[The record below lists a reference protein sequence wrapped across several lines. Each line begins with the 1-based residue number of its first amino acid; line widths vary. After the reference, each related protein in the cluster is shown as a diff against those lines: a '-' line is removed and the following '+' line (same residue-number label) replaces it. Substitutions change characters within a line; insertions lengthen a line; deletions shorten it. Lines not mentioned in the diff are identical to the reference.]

1 MTSFF
6 ISPLSELVKDA
17 ITAFAENSH
26 QTNQLLALISHDL
39 IFYIT
44 PFTFAGERC
53 HNSACRKLSPNK
65 PVTGSD
71 ITRDHMTSFFISPL
85 SELVKDATTA
95 LAENSHQT
103 NQLLALT
110 SLAAQLRIS
119 AAIQER
125 TIQQMKNDMKQLR
138 TSSEKVWKNETVCRH
153 FIAMDWRSL
162 SQDMARTW
170 QCLAERGDEV
180 AMS

>member
-26 QTNQLLALISHDL
+26 QTNQLLALMSHDL
-39 IFYIT
+39 IFCIT

-53 HNSACRKLSPNK
+53 HNSACRKQSPNK

-71 ITRDHMTSFFISPL
+71 ITQHHMTSFFISPL

-103 NQLLALT
+103 NQSLAL
-110 SLAAQLRIS
+110 IS
-119 AAIQER
+119 HDLIFYITPFTFAGER
-125 TIQQMKNDMKQLR
+125 CHNSACRKQSPNKLV
-138 TSSEKVWKNETVCRH
+138 TGFDIT
-153 FIAMDWRSL
+153 
-162 SQDMARTW
+162 
-170 QCLAERGDEV
+170 
-180 AMS
+180 